1 MLAISRSEAGWLRL
15 AAIAEGLFER
25 EGRAWMNLPRRRFV
39 GPIRISA
46 KRAEFALI
54 HRPTADTRSRNV
66 KLSEMKEVANGG
78 VLNHPGIC
86 GYVVPDPLFRAE
98 RSTICNNYAASQ
110 QRPLYPAKSWDEPSK
125 PLRGSASRFWH
136 SPLHGLA
143 ERHLSQP
150 RELWSTTISSALA
163 NAQDNLQFLKA
174 GNQIRPLR
182 LSNRP
187 LGSETGHDPSKGT

>member
-1 MLAISRSEAGWLRL
+1 MVRPAKMASGLPHKCRTGGRGRA

-25 EGRAWMNLPRRRFV
+25 EGRAWMNLPRRRSV

-86 GYVVPDPLFRAE
+86 GYVVPDPLFRAG

-125 PLRGSASRFWH
+125 PLRGSASRFG
-136 SPLHGLA
+136 P
-143 ERHLSQP
+143 HLCMGWQSGTYPNQENYGPQP
-150 RELWSTTISSALA
+150 FHRLWQTHRTISSSSKPETKSGHYVF
-163 NAQDNLQFLKA
+163 Q
-174 GNQIRPLR
+174 
-182 LSNRP
+182 
-187 LGSETGHDPSKGT
+187 TGH

>member
-1 MLAISRSEAGWLRL
+1 MSVGEVAAMLAISRSEAGWLRL

-86 GYVVPDPLFRAE
+86 GYVVPDPLFRAG

-110 QRPLYPAKSWDEPSK
+110 QRPLYPAKSCDEPSK
-125 PLRGSASRFWH
+125 PLRGSASRFG
-136 SPLHGLA
+136 P
-143 ERHLSQP
+143 HLCMGWQSGP
-150 RELWSTTISSALA
+150 YP
-163 NAQDNLQFLKA
+163 
-174 GNQIRPLR
+174 NQENYGP
-182 LSNRP
+182 
-187 LGSETGHDPSKGT
+187 